1 MEVGLELRRASR
13 SAQRAGVRVRRR
25 SGRSCSV
32 STRSGASFR
41 PSATRF
47 QAASNRSSAS
57 LAAPTRSS
65 SVLAK
70 ATARRLDVALE
81 VVAQLLDRPELVG
94 SAAAAHPAAPVAV
107 LDQLAI
113 VQPVAQ
119 VIVQLDF
126 EQGIAEQYFFRQKQ
140 HMAYHTIA
148 RVG

>member
-1 MEVGLELRRASR
+1 MEVGSELRSACI

-32 STRSGASFR
+32 STRSGATFR

-47 QAASNRSSAS
+47 HAASKRSRAPP
-57 LAAPTRSS
+57 AAPTRSS
-65 SVLAK
+65 SVLAN

-81 VVAQLLDRPELVG
+81 VVAQLLDRPELVR
-94 SAAAAHPAAPVAV
+94 SAAPAHSAAPVLV

-113 VQPVAQ
+113 AQPVAQ
-119 VIVQLDF
+119 IIVQLDF

-140 HMAYHTIA
+140 HMA
-148 RVG
+148 

>member
-1 MEVGLELRRASR
+1 MLFRSR
-13 SAQRAGVRVRRR
+13 Y
-25 SGRSCSV
+25 
-32 STRSGASFR
+32 
-41 PSATRF
+41 
-47 QAASNRSSAS
+47 
-57 LAAPTRSS
+57 
-65 SVLAK
+65 
-70 ATARRLDVALE
+70 DVALE
-81 VVAQLLDRPELVG
+81 VVAQLLDRSELVR

-148 RVG
+148 RVR